1 MWKFIRNSNGIAHFA
16 MMNRLCLPLH
26 SMGSQ
31 SVCRNLPTTLILNH
45 SNFPKCVF
53 VCFYYAFCFW
63 KTLQNNGRKLLI
75 FTCYTLAFFCF
86 IFNVIFPC
94 RFFLLFVLHQLNRLS
109 RWVLLFVAVPWCLMK
124 LSYSVE
130 MLIGSNFCGRH
141 IWFGLIHFI
150 DYVKNSDFIHPLKF
164 SSFKLDIIDFVWR

>member
-1 MWKFIRNSNGIAHFA
+1 MWKFIRNSNGIAHFT

-86 IFNVIFPC
+86 IFNVIFSMSIFFIVCIASTESIESVSVALCSGPLVFDEIKLFGRNANWKQFLWSTHLIRLNPFYRLC
-94 RFFLLFVLHQLNRLS
+94 KNQRF
-109 RWVLLFVAVPWCLMK
+109 
-124 LSYSVE
+124 YS
-130 MLIGSNFCGRH
+130 ST
-141 IWFGLIHFI
+141 
-150 DYVKNSDFIHPLKF
+150 
-164 SSFKLDIIDFVWR
+164 